1 MPAGQYPRLK
11 LRGEH
16 HYAARLNSD
25 KVKLIR
31 RSSES
36 VYALAKQLGVSSW
49 TIHDVRSGRTWA
61 HVE

>member
-1 MPAGQYPRLK
+1 MPNGVFPRLR
-11 LRGEH
+11 LRGGN
-16 HYAARLNSD
+16 HYAARLNPD
-25 KVKLIR
+25 KVRLIR
-31 RSSES
+31 RSPES

>member
-1 MPAGQYPRLK
+1 MPKGHYPRIN
-11 LRGEH
+11 LRGSN
-16 HYAARLNSD
+16 HYAARLDPD
-25 KVKLIR
+25 KVSLIR